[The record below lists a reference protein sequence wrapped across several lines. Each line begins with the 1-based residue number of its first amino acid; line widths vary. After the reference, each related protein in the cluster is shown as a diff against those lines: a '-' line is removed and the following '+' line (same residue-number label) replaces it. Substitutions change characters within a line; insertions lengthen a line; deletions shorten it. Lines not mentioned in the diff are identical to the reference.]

1 MGAAAS
7 SPPVS
12 PGKLPPGPGG
22 LPLFG
27 SLLDIRHDTHLAI
40 DRLARRY
47 GDVCLLRFGSVPT
60 VIINNP
66 DLLQEAFGK
75 TELADRWVSE
85 IMDILSEQKDLVM
98 APYGEH
104 WRQMQRFA
112 NRELL
117 SARNLD
123 NVRERYIE
131 GVVND
136 LVEQMGRMG
145 DAGETV
151 SPTELTA
158 RSNSTLMFRSIF
170 GQEEAGGEFLELREA
185 LLEHVSWIFAT
196 ATATNLADYIPWLRF
211 LPNGGVR
218 EARRQK
224 EISTAI
230 ITALV
235 EGTRSRTGLDL
246 SAPTSLVEVMLARE
260 EAGEITAGMTRDLC
274 MDLLIAGTDTSAQ
287 TVNWTLLLLA
297 NRPEIQAR
305 VHEEMDRIIGPDARP
320 TVEDRTRLPYTF
332 ACLAESMR
340 YRTIGPLGLPHK
352 ASQDTE
358 IGGYRIPAGAQV
370 LGNIYSIHHDP
381 RCWDS
386 PHEYVPERFLPQ
398 DDGSPSPALTG
409 NAFIPFGTG
418 HRRCPGRRFAE
429 TTVWLHVTRMLH
441 RLRFETP
448 GGGPLPED
456 EVFGLAVSPK
466 PYSVKVVRRRIG
478 GEPTLRQEERPGEG
492 DTRQYHSAL
501 HASDNV
507 YHLDP
512 DCHLA
517 RNIRNR
523 CTCDARVP
531 GRACPQCAQPVA

>member
-1 MGAAAS
+1 MSTTTTAS
-7 SPPVS
+7 PR
-12 PGKLPPGPGG
+12 KLPPGPRG
-22 LPLFG
+22 LPVFG
-27 SLLDIRHDTHLAI
+27 SLLEVRHDTHLAI

-60 VIINNP
+60 VIINDP

-85 IMDILSEQKDLVM
+85 IMNILSDQKDLVL

-131 GVVND
+131 GVVNG
-136 LVEQMGRMG
+136 LVEQMGRAG
-145 DAGETV
+145 DAGDTV

-158 RSNSTLMFRSIF
+158 RSNSTLMFRSMF
-170 GQEEAGGEFLELREA
+170 GHEEEAGGEFLELREA
-185 LLEHVSWIFAT
+185 LLEHVNWIFAN

-211 LPNGGVR
+211 LPNGGVK
-218 EARRQK
+218 EAGRQA
-224 EISTAI
+224 EIGAAI
-230 ITALV
+230 ITSLV
-235 EGTRSRTGLDL
+235 EGARNRPGLDL
-246 SAPTSLVEVMLARE
+246 SAPTCLVEVMLARE
-260 EAGEITAGMTRDLC
+260 EAGEITADMAKDLC

-305 VHEEMDRIIGPDARP
+305 VHEELDRVIGPGALP

-340 YRTIGPLGLPHK
+340 YRTIGPLGLPHR
-352 ASQDTE
+352 ASEDSE

-381 RCWDS
+381 GLWDS
-386 PHEYVPERFLPQ
+386 PLEYIPERFLPQ
-398 DDGSPSPALTG
+398 TDGSMSPALTG

-429 TTVWLHVTRMLH
+429 TTVWLHITRMLH
-441 RLRFETP
+441 KLRFETP
-448 GGGPLPED
+448 GGTPLPED
-456 EVFGLAVSPK
+456 EVFGLAVSPQ
-466 PYSVKVVRRRIG
+466 PYSLRAARRW
-478 GEPTLRQEERPGEG
+478 
-492 DTRQYHSAL
+492 
-501 HASDNV
+501 
-507 YHLDP
+507 
-512 DCHLA
+512 
-517 RNIRNR
+517 
-523 CTCDARVP
+523 
-531 GRACPQCAQPVA
+531 